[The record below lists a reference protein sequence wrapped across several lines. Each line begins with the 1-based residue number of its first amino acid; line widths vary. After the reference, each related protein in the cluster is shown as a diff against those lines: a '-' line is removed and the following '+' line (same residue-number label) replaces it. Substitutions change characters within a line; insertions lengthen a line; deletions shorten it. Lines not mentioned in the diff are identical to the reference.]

1 MSTNR
6 SQPISNGMTTTERE
20 RFHNLLL
27 MAKESPFEGERSN
40 ALEAAERMAKR
51 HDMTLEEAA
60 RSGGE
65 AMQKPDQQPEQPK
78 RAKSDFEEAEA
89 ESIARE
95 RAFAEMSRFMRDRED
110 HARSDKAR
118 RDEALKAAYDRGL
131 DAEERRRAERAESRD
146 RLVRRNGRRRNPKV
160 HAEVL
165 LKETQ
170 LPLTEI
176 ASICGLDVWTVT
188 GIKLKMREEAA
199 G

>member
-1 MSTNR
+1 
-6 SQPISNGMTTTERE
+6 MTTAERE

-40 ALEAAERMAKR
+40 ALQAAERMAQR

-65 AMQKPDQQPEQPK
+65 GLQKPSEPKPPSSFEQ
-78 RAKSDFEEAEA
+78 AEAEA
-89 ESIARE
+89 AARE
-95 RAFAEMSRFMRDRED
+95 RAFAEMSRFMRDMED

-131 DAEERRRAERAESRD
+131 DAEERRRKERAASRD
-146 RLVRRNGRRRNPKV
+146 KVVRKNGRKRNPLV
-160 HAEVL
+160 HARVL

-170 LPLTEI
+170 LPLSEI
-176 ASICGLDVWTVT
+176 ASICGIDVYTVA
-188 GIKLKMREEAA
+188 GLKLKMRQEAA
-199 G
+199 S

>member
-1 MSTNR
+1 
-6 SQPISNGMTTTERE
+6 MTTSERE

-65 AMQKPDQQPEQPK
+65 AMQKPDTPK
-78 RAKSDFEEAEA
+78 PPKSSFEEAEA
-89 ESIARE
+89 ESIACE
-95 RAFAEMSRFMRDRED
+95 RAFAETAQVMRDMED

-131 DAEERRRAERAESRD
+131 DGAERRRAERAAKGQD
-146 RLVRRNGRRRNPKV
+146 RVVRRNSRKRNPAV
-160 HAEVL
+160 HARVL
-165 LKETQ
+165 LKETR
-170 LPLTEI
+170 LPLKEI
-176 ASICGLDVWTVT
+176 ASICGLDVWTVA
-188 GIKLKMREEAA
+188 GIKLKMREEATSQT
-199 G
+199 

>member
-1 MSTNR
+1 
-6 SQPISNGMTTTERE
+6 MTTAERE

-27 MAKESPFEGERSN
+27 MAKESPFEGERNN
-40 ALEAAERMAKR
+40 ALEAAERMAQR
-51 HDMTLEEAA
+51 YNMTLEEAA

-65 AMQKPDQQPEQPK
+65 GLQQPGEQNQKPKPPSSFEQ
-78 RAKSDFEEAEA
+78 SEAEA
-89 ESIARE
+89 EARE
-95 RAFAEMSRFMRDRED
+95 RAFAEMSRFMRDMED

-131 DAEERRRAERAESRD
+131 DAEERRRTERAASRD
-146 RLVRRNGRRRNPKV
+146 KVVRKNGRKRNPLV
-160 HAEVL
+160 HARVL

-176 ASICGLDVWTVT
+176 ASICGIDVHTVA
-188 GIKLKMREEAA
+188 GIKLKMRQEAA

>member
-1 MSTNR
+1 
-6 SQPISNGMTTTERE
+6 MTTAERE

-27 MAKESPFEGERSN
+27 MAKESPFEGERNN

-51 HDMTLEEAA
+51 YDMTLEEAA

-65 AMQKPDQQPEQPK
+65 AMQKPEAPTPS
-78 RAKSDFEEAEA
+78 RSSFEEAEA

-95 RAFAEMSRFMRDRED
+95 RAFAEMARFMRDMED

-131 DAEERRRAERAESRD
+131 DAEERRRAERAEGRD
-146 RLVRRNGRRRNPKV
+146 RPVRRNGRRRNPVV
-160 HAEVL
+160 HARVL
-165 LKETQ
+165 LKETR
-170 LPLTEI
+170 LPLKEI
-176 ASICGLDVWTVT
+176 ASICGLDVWTVA
-188 GIKLKMREEAA
+188 GIKLKMREEAV

>member
-1 MSTNR
+1 MSNNR
-6 SQPISNGMTTTERE
+6 SRLISNGMTTAERE

-65 AMQKPDQQPEQPK
+65 AMQKPDQPP
-78 RAKSDFEEAEA
+78 RARSSFEEAEA
-89 ESIARE
+89 ESLARE
-95 RAFAEMSRFMRDRED
+95 RAFAEMSPFMRDMED
-110 HARSDKAR
+110 HAKSEKAR
-118 RDEALKAAYDRGL
+118 RDQALKAAYERGL
-131 DAEERRRAERAESRD
+131 DAAERRKAERAASRD
-146 RLVRRNGRRRNPKV
+146 RLIRRNGRRRNPAV
-160 HAEVL
+160 HARVL
-165 LKETQ
+165 LKETR
-170 LPLTEI
+170 LPLKEI
-176 ASICGLDVWTVT
+176 ASICGLDVWTVA

>member
-1 MSTNR
+1 
-6 SQPISNGMTTTERE
+6 MTTAERE

-27 MAKESPFEGERSN
+27 MAKESPFEGERTN
-40 ALEAAERMAKR
+40 ALEAAERMAQR

-65 AMQKPDQQPEQPK
+65 GLQKPTDRQQDVPKPPSSFEQ
-78 RAKSDFEEAEA
+78 AEAEA
-89 ESIARE
+89 AARE
-95 RAFAEMSRFMRDRED
+95 RAFAESARFMRDMED

-131 DAEERRRAERAESRD
+131 DAEERRRAKRAASRD
-146 RLVRRNGRRRNPKV
+146 KTVRKNSRRRNPLI
-160 HAEVL
+160 HAQVL

-170 LPLTEI
+170 LPIKEI
-176 ASICGLDVWTVT
+176 ASICGIDVYTVA
-188 GIKLKMREEAA
+188 GLKLKMRQEAA

>member
-1 MSTNR
+1 
-6 SQPISNGMTTTERE
+6 MTTAERE

-65 AMQKPDQQPEQPK
+65 AMQKPDAPTPQ
-78 RAKSDFEEAEA
+78 RSSFEEAEA

-95 RAFAEMSRFMRDRED
+95 RAFAEMSQFMRDMED

-131 DAEERRRAERAESRD
+131 DAAERRRAERAEGRD
-146 RLVRRNGRRRNPKV
+146 RLVRRNGRRRNPTV
-160 HAEVL
+160 HARVL
-165 LKETQ
+165 LKETR
-170 LPLTEI
+170 LPLEEI
-176 ASICGLDVWTVT
+176 ASICGLDLWTVV
-188 GIKLKMREEAA
+188 GIKLKMREESV